1 MARQNRYSHHSRRA
15 LQHTA
20 HLADEYGHPYQDTA
34 HLLVGVLMSEGSLGA
49 KVLEIYDFPVPVA
62 RVYLKRLM
70 TPRENISHPPPRTE
84 SLKKTLDIATD
95 EAESLGSHYI
105 GTEHLLLG
113 ITRTNLGNAIDLLKL
128 LDMTPEQLRR
138 RLRHVISDGHAEWSL
153 ETIRANARLSELSRR
168 ILNASE
174 QLAIKLDHP
183 IIGIGHLLVALSKER
198 RGITSSVL
206 QQSGLDSE
214 QLEFDIKSD
223 DRLIFVSLERVLEDA
238 INQAEK
244 LGTHYLGADHILLAL
259 TLSDE
264 GVAMMSRYGV
274 SVDKVR
280 RLLKKELK

>member
-20 HLADEYGHPYQDTA
+20 RLARDYGHQHQDTA
-34 HLLVGVLMSEGSLGA
+34 HLLVGVMMSEGSLGA
-49 KVLEIYDFPVPVA
+49 KILEIYDLPVPVA
-62 RVYLKRLM
+62 RVYLKRLL
-70 TPRENISHPPPRTE
+70 TPQEDISSPARTE
-84 SLKKTLDIATD
+84 SLNMTLDIAAD

-128 LDMTPEQLRR
+128 VGITPEQLRR
-138 RLRHVISDGHAEWSL
+138 RLRHLISDGHAEWSL

-183 IIGIGHLLVALSKER
+183 IIGIGHLLLALSNER
-198 RGITSSVL
+198 RGITSNIL
-206 QQSGLDSE
+206 KQSGLNH
-214 QLEFDIKSD
+214 QNLD
-223 DRLIFVSLERVLEDA
+223 DGVKDKNRVIFVSLERVLEEA

-244 LGTHYLGADHILLAL
+244 HGTHYLGADHILLAL
-259 TLSDE
+259 TRDRE
-264 GVAMMSRYGV
+264 GMATLERYGV

-280 RLLKKELK
+280 RLLQKELK